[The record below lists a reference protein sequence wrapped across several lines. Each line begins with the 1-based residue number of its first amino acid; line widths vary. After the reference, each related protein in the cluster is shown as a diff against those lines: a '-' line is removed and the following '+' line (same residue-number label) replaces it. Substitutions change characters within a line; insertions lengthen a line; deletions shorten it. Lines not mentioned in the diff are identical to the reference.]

1 MKQVGRNKS
10 AQFRHCQL
18 PEKHENPC
26 RNGAYLFR
34 PTFCL
39 AFGQG
44 KLATGNG
51 TETKEHQDEGIA

>member
-18 PEKHENPC
+18 PEKHENSC
-26 RNGAYLFR
+26 RNGADVFR

-39 AFGQG
+39 ASGEV

-51 TETKEHQDEGIA
+51 TETKEREDEDFV